1 MKKLTAVLLILVMI
15 LSLTFVFAEGE
26 TEAQESMIGII
37 SAKQA
42 EDGIPAVADEIP
54 AEYRQTVK
62 NGGTVEKFHY
72 LSKDYNG
79 DQAEIT
85 KYAAVYLPPDYDE
98 NGEYDLLIL
107 CHGIG
112 GSENEWGFLNPYCLG
127 KNVADNLII
136 NGEIRPL
143 IIVMPNGRSTAKY
156 MDSSMGNA
164 ASFYVFGQEIRN
176 DLLPYI
182 DEHYATRKD
191 REHRAMAGLSMGGMQ
206 TINIGLCECLDLF
219 SAFGAF
225 SAAPTS
231 YDAGTIAA
239 KLKAFPEYD
248 IRFFYNICG
257 TEDGV
262 AYSAASKA
270 AKNIRQYTDRFS
282 ESNYI
287 WQERKGGHDFNIW
300 NLGLYN
306 FLKIISRPEGK

>member
-1 MKKLTAVLLILVMI
+1 MKKLTVAVLVLAMLF
-15 LSLTFVFAEGE
+15 SAAFAR
-26 TEAQESMIGII
+26 
-37 SAKQA
+37 A
-42 EDGIPAVADEIP
+42 EDEIP
-54 AEYRQTVK
+54 DEYRVGVK
-62 NGGTVEKFHY
+62 NGGTVEKFSY
-72 LSKDYNG
+72 PTKDYNG
-79 DQAEIT
+79 DKAGIT
-85 KYAAVYLPPDYDE
+85 KYAAVYLPPEYDE

-112 GSENEWGFLNPYCLG
+112 GNENEWGFLNPYCLG
-127 KNVADNLII
+127 KNLADHLIL

-182 DEHYATRKD
+182 DEHYATQKD

-231 YDAGTIAA
+231 YSAAEIAA
-239 KLKAFPEYD
+239 RLKAFPEYG
-248 IRFFYNICG
+248 IRFFYSICG

-262 AYSAASKA
+262 AYSSASGA
-270 AKNIRQYTDRFS
+270 AKNIRQYTDRFD
-282 ESNYI
+282 ETNYL

-306 FLKIISRPEGK
+306 FLKIIGGAD